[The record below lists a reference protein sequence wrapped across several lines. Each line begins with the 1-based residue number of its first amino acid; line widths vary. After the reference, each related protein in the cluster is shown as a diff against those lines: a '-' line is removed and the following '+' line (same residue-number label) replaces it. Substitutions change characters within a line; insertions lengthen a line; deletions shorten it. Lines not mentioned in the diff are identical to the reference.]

1 MAHSPK
7 LSSGRHSEHTF
18 CIPMI
23 SAGVTCGAFSS
34 KSNPAATGIL
44 RQAGPRTTFDIPDLR
59 FCLQSFREPQPQCT
73 HGGRPPPR
81 PAVQDLGTLTIH
93 PARIELATFS
103 VLG

>member
-34 KSNPAATGIL
+34 KSNPAAPGIL

-73 HGGRPPPR
+73 HGGRPR
-81 PAVQDLGTLTIH
+81 PDQQC
-93 PARIELATFS
+93 RIWAH
-103 VLG
+103 